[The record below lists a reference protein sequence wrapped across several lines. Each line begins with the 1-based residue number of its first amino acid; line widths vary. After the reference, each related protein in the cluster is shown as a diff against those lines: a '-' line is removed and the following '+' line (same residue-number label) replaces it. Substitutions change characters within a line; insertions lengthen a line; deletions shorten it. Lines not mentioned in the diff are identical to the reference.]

1 MKEDWWVGDKPGESP
16 QDEPPAVLEN
26 DEILILKANSQWVN
40 PLGIFIISFGAS
52 GYVTNTISELD
63 FFPEP
68 YLYYFGLF
76 LSLLTLSIIG
86 ISSIWSLFNN
96 EWSTIILDGD
106 NVSLKRYRPLK
117 ISSFSYKQIKS
128 TQIEVVVMEKVWED
142 TTRDDSTFDDVI
154 GDSMSGNWSH
164 KVKLLDSNGKKIA
177 IFDLDEVKWKPFAEK
192 ISKKLNKKLIEDD

>member
-63 FFPEP
+63 FFPDP

-76 LSLLTLSIIG
+76 LSYYELCLLLCIHLYIQ
-86 ISSIWSLFNN
+86 
-96 EWSTIILDGD
+96 ILH
-106 NVSLKRYRPLK
+106 
-117 ISSFSYKQIKS
+117 IF
-128 TQIEVVVMEKVWED
+128 EKV
-142 TTRDDSTFDDVI
+142 STKYH
-154 GDSMSGNWSH
+154 SRM
-164 KVKLLDSNGKKIA
+164 
-177 IFDLDEVKWKPFAEK
+177 P
-192 ISKKLNKKLIEDD
+192 